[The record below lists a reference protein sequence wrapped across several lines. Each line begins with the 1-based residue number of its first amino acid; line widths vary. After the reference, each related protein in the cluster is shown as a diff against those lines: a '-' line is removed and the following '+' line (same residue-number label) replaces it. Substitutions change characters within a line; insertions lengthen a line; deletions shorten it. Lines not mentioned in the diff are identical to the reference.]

1 MTIRKYAIGS
11 NIAGYMPD
19 STSFEVHG
27 KAQALDALKA
37 EIIMTIDSFDGFDPT
52 NVDYIEEEWVDRIM
66 ISAKKRL
73 TQHGQVNVW
82 VKDRVHWIM
91 GV

>member
-27 KAQALDALKA
+27 NAQAIEALKS
-37 EIIMTIDSFDGFDPT
+37 EIVLTIDSFDGFDPT
-52 NVDYIEEEWVDRIM
+52 NVEGYDEGWLNRM
-66 ISAKKRL
+66 MTHAKRDLRL
-73 TQHGQVNVW
+73 RGQVNIW
-82 VKDRVHWIM
+82 VKDRVHWVM
-91 GV
+91 SV